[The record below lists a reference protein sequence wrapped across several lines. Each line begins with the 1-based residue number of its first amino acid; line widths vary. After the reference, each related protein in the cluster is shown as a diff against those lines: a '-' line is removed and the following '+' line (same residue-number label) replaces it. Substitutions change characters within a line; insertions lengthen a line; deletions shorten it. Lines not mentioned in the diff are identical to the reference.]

1 MLLII
6 LVVSIGSYCS
16 VFNSEFIGWDDDKQ
30 ITDNS
35 YVKTLNGENLRH
47 NLFQERFTF
56 LSLTSFSV
64 IYQIWGLNPVP
75 YHLLSLLLHLIN
87 VILVFLLAS
96 KLSKSNYVALFVVML
111 FALHPMRVESV
122 AWISELKDVLFTCFA
137 LSAFL
142 FYIKYLERNYKP
154 IYFLIAAFF
163 AFLSSFSK
171 IQGLLIPFTFF
182 LFDIYY
188 HRKVTIVYFLEKFIL
203 LLAIVLFNK
212 FIGWYALL
220 LVFAGILFFSDK
232 VRSISLEKKQ
242 IRYII
247 IGVGVVLLIGVVYF
261 LYDFSFGFWSLEPD
275 KRNSFTFFERFFL
288 AGFSLW
294 FYVYSFFWPV
304 NLNAVHPYPQR
315 LSDGSLPQEYY
326 FSIIFL
332 FVVVLFTVLLFLKK
346 KKISDLFLFGWLFFL
361 INISIVLHFVS
372 IEGRLVVADRYS
384 YLAYFGLFLISGEI
398 LDKVLSKKEQFKRIF
413 VFIFSGII
421 LLFSILTYNRVQ
433 VWKNTY
439 TLFSDVL
446 SKNPDISFAY
456 MTIGG
461 IYLNSRLPYK
471 ALPFF
476 NESIK
481 RDSLDPSAY
490 FNRALAFYMSGKPE
504 KAISDFNKVIQMSRS
519 ESDRAL
525 VYTNIGEIYQ
535 KTGRDSLALNCYMKS
550 VEIDSNIAATYNNR
564 GMYYFQS
571 KKLTQAYFDFNKAVT
586 LDPDYADAWNNRGWV
601 LTAQGNFEAALSD
614 FNRSIKINPNYAMAY
629 NNRGYLKFKKNELQG
644 SLDDYNKALKLDS
657 NLIEAYLNRGW
668 IYSSS
673 GNFLMAT
680 KDFTKVLEKI
690 PDHQTALTNRAFAW
704 FYLKD
709 FKNAALDFEEAV
721 KRFPVSAA
729 NHQNLAWFKM
739 QMKDYSNAIT
749 EFDLAV
755 KLDSTLTNSFLNL
768 GWIWLEKKNYK
779 NAESYFLKVLS
790 LNPNND
796 QALYWMGELNRKNR
810 KKSQACYYFNQASK
824 LGNKQA
830 QVSLKEYCK

>member
-1 MLLII
+1 MI
-6 LVVSIGSYCS
+6 LVVTVFSYS
-16 VFNSEFIGWDDDKQ
+16 GVINSEFIRWDDDKQ
-30 ITDNS
+30 ITENS
-35 YVKTLNGENLRH
+35 CVKTLSGENLRH

-64 IYQIWGLNPVP
+64 VYQIWGLNPVP

-87 VILVFLLAS
+87 VVLVFLLAS
-96 KLSKSNYVALFVVML
+96 KLSKSNYVALFVAML

-137 LSAFL
+137 LSSFI
-142 FYIKYLERNYKP
+142 FYIRYLERNLKP

-182 LFDIYY
+182 LFDIFY

-203 LLAIVLFNK
+203 LLAIILFDK
-212 FIGWYALL
+212 FISWYALFL
-220 LVFAGILFFSDK
+220 IFAGILFFSDK
-232 VRSISLEKKQ
+232 VRNITLKKNQ
-242 IRYII
+242 IRYLI
-247 IGVGVVLLIGVVYF
+247 IGLGAVLLIGVCYY
-261 LYDFSFGFWSLEPD
+261 LYNYSLGFWSLEPD
-275 KRNSFTFFERFFL
+275 KRSSFTFFERFFL
-288 AGFSLW
+288 AGFALW
-294 FYVYSFFWPV
+294 FYIYSFFWPV

-315 LSDGSLPQEYY
+315 LVDGSLPQEYY
-326 FSIIFL
+326 FSVIILFL
-332 FVVVLFTVLLFLKK
+332 VVVFTVYLVLKK

-384 YLAYFGLFLISGEI
+384 YLAYFGLFLISGVFLE
-398 LDKVLSKKEQFKRIF
+398 KVFLKKEKLKKIF
-413 VFIFSGII
+413 TLIFTGML

-439 TLFSDVL
+439 TLFYDAL
-446 SKNPDISFAY
+446 RKNPDIPFAY
-456 MTIGG
+456 MTVGG
-461 IYLNSRLPYK
+461 IYLNSRLPLN
-471 ALPFF
+471 ALLFF

-504 KAISDFNKVIQMSRS
+504 MAISDFNKVIKMSRS
-519 ESDRAL
+519 VSDRAL

-571 KKLTQAYFDFNKAVT
+571 KNLTQAYFDFNKAVT

-601 LTAQGNFEAALSD
+601 LTAQGKLESALSD
-614 FNRSIKINPNYAMAY
+614 FNRSIKLNPNYAMAY

-644 SLDDYNKALKLDS
+644 SLNDYNIALKLDS

-673 GNFLMAT
+673 GNFSMAT

-690 PDHQTALTNRAFAW
+690 PNHQTALTNRAFAW

-721 KRFPVSAA
+721 KHFPVSAA
-729 NHQNLAWFKM
+729 NHQNLGWFKM
-739 QMKDYSNAIT
+739 QMKDYSNAIN
-749 EFDLAV
+749 EFDLAI
-755 KLDSTLTNSFLNL
+755 KLDSTLINSFLNL

-779 NAESYFLKVLS
+779 NAENNFLKVLS

-796 QALYWMGELNRKNR
+796 QALYWMGELNRKNG
-810 KKSQACYYFNQASK
+810 KIIQACNYFNQASK
-824 LGNKQA
+824 FGNKQA
-830 QVSLKEYCK
+830 QVSLKDYCK